1 MSQGQMSDAKP
12 PDSPAAT
19 DVEQELNQWS
29 WRHQKRVY
37 NLAYQYLGSPEEAD
51 DITQETFIR
60 AYRNRGS
67 FRGDAKVETWL
78 TRIAMNLCLD
88 ALRKRK
94 IRRLIPWPSSQ
105 AGTEGKE
112 QPEEFPDPDQNVE
125 AQAASHELRHGLSK
139 AMDKLSPQQR
149 TVFIL
154 KHLQDMSLREIVE
167 TTGLSEGSIKSQLF
181 RAVRKIRQE
190 LEGMEK

>member
-1 MSQGQMSDAKP
+1 MSDAKP
-12 PDSPAAT
+12 AESPAAT

-29 WRHQKRVY
+29 WRHQKRIY

-60 AYRNRGS
+60 AYRNRGG

-94 IRRLIPWPSSQ
+94 IRRLIPWPSGHS
-105 AGTEGKE
+105 GDEEKDR
-112 QPEEFPDPDQNVE
+112 PEEFPDSGQSVE
-125 AQAASHELRHGLSK
+125 AQAVNHELRHRLSK

-154 KHLQDMSLREIVE
+154 KHLQDMSLQEIVGM
-167 TTGLSEGSIKSQLF
+167 TGLSEGSIKSQLF